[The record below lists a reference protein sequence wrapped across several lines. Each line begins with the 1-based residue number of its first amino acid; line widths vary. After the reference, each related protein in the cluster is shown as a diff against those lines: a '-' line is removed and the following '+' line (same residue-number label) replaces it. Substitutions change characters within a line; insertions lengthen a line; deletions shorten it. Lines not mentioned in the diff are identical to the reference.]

1 MLRAPA
7 DEGDGTTAASLVSG
21 SHNDYFVGHTVRDF
35 SDHVAVVTGAAS
47 GIGRQ
52 LAQDLVARGAEV
64 VGIDV
69 QDAPDLRGVR
79 LVRCDLSDLDAFTS
93 TLQHIEKEH
102 DRIDLLANVAGID
115 RGVSATENDRAVFER
130 ILRVNFVAPLTGT
143 LAVVPG
149 MVSRRRGYVL
159 NVSSDSVRSPI
170 AGASAYIA
178 SKGALSGFTE
188 SAALEL
194 KPKGVHLHV
203 LYPGF
208 LYTAMGKEAIK
219 AGLKP
224 PPRIAVRTPAQ
235 VSALVLKR
243 LGGQR
248 IEINAAPITLFTPI
262 LKSFTPGLYR
272 RMMTPRAMPV
282 PGP

>member
-1 MLRAPA
+1 M
-7 DEGDGTTAASLVSG
+7 
-21 SHNDYFVGHTVRDF
+21 RDF

-149 MVSRRRGYVL
+149 MVSRRRG
-159 NVSSDSVRSPI
+159 
-170 AGASAYIA
+170 
-178 SKGALSGFTE
+178 
-188 SAALEL
+188 
-194 KPKGVHLHV
+194 
-203 LYPGF
+203 
-208 LYTAMGKEAIK
+208 
-219 AGLKP
+219 
-224 PPRIAVRTPAQ
+224 
-235 VSALVLKR
+235 
-243 LGGQR
+243 
-248 IEINAAPITLFTPI
+248 
-262 LKSFTPGLYR
+262 
-272 RMMTPRAMPV
+272 
-282 PGP
+282 